1 MRLQH
6 WHSVYACRATLIR
19 AALESH
25 PLQQVQPVKHSILI
39 AALLCLLMGALARA
53 ETYQLVTEEWAPYNY
68 RENEHITGMATEVV
82 RAIMALTGDDF
93 EIRMRP
99 SMRASRVLQTQPR
112 TIMYSMFR
120 TPERESLFKW
130 VGPIAEESI
139 YPYQLAAAAQPI
151 HTLEQLLHTPRITTR
166 HAGLVPTMLASMGF
180 DNLDTSAT
188 ESEQLY
194 RMLLAGRTEVIIG
207 DTDAGVAYYSRQL
220 GIAPGS
226 LRRVPIE
233 LYRSSLYIAFSRDS
247 DDALV
252 AAWAAALARLRRSGE
267 LARIQRRYERRD
279 DQ

>member
-6 WHSVYACRATLIR
+6 WHSVYACQATLIR
-19 AALESH
+19 AALEPH
-25 PLQQVQPVKHSILI
+25 PVQQVQPVKHSIPI

-207 DTDAGVAYYSRQL
+207 DTDTGVAYYSRQL

-233 LYRSSLYIAFSRDS
+233 LYRSSLYIAFSGDS
-247 DDALV
+247 DDELV
-252 AAWAAALARLRRSGE
+252 ANWAKALEHLRETGE
-267 LARIQRRYERRD
+267 LERIHGNYR
-279 DQ
+279 

>member
-19 AALESH
+19 AALEQH
-25 PLQQVQPVKHSILI
+25 PVPQVQPVKHSIFI
-39 AALLCLLMGALARA
+39 VALLCLLMGALARA

-120 TPERESLFKW
+120 TPEREPLFKW

-207 DTDAGVAYYSRQL
+207 DTDAGVAYYSRLL
-220 GIAPGS
+220 GIAPGT

-252 AAWAAALARLRRSGE
+252 AAWAAALAKLRSTGE
-267 LARIQRRYERRD
+267 LTRIQRRYERRD